1 MSLIYLSAYNKW
13 CLILDM
19 SAANEIKAYQRKE
32 YLSKFVNESVRPDN
46 RGLGDTREAVSTSK
60 DMYCHGI
67 QYHCYGKK

>member
-1 MSLIYLSAYNKW
+1 
-13 CLILDM
+13 M

-60 DMYCHGI
+60 DMYVVVFNITTMGRS
-67 QYHCYGKK
+67 K